1 MSEGIAPNYQHRW
14 LNGEAIDLPAGKVVC
29 VGRNYAAHA
38 KELNNPIPE
47 KPILFIKPST
57 ALVALNEPIPIR
69 EEQGGCHYETEIA
82 LLIGKRLK
90 NATPDEARQSI
101 KATGIALDLT
111 LRDLQTQLKQQ
122 SHPWEIAKG
131 FDGACPISE
140 WIPASELDPL
150 SETEL
155 QLTINGEIRQ
165 QGNSR
170 DMITAIPE
178 LLAYMSSYFT
188 LEAGDIVL
196 TGTPAGVG
204 ALTKRDQLQL
214 NLNRQYQFRVK
225 TRSTDGNSP

>member
-1 MSEGIAPNYQHRW
+1 MPEYQHRW
-14 LNGEAIDLPAGKVVC
+14 LNGKAVDLPVGKVVC

-57 ALVALNEPIPIR
+57 ALVSLSEPIPLH
-69 EEQGGCHYETEIA
+69 EDQGGCHYETEIA
-82 LLIGKRLK
+82 LLIGKPLQ
-90 NATPDEARQSI
+90 NASPGQANQAI

-111 LRDLQTQLKQQ
+111 LRDLQTQLKKE
-122 SHPWEIAKG
+122 SHPWEVAKG

-150 SETEL
+150 DEIDL
-155 QLTINGEIRQ
+155 QLSINDEIRQ

-170 DMITAIPE
+170 DMITAIPQ
-178 LLAYMSSYFT
+178 LLAYMSSHFT
-188 LEAGDIVL
+188 LKPGDVVL

-204 ALTKRDQLQL
+204 ALHQGDQLEL
-214 NLNRQYQFRVK
+214 ILGEHYRFLGLV
-225 TRSTDGNSP
+225 G

>member
-1 MSEGIAPNYQHRW
+1 MSDGLKPGYQHRW
-14 LNGEAIDLPAGKVVC
+14 LNGDVIDLPAGKVVC

-57 ALVALNEPIPIR
+57 ALVPLSEPIPLR

-82 LLIGKRLK
+82 LLIGKPLK
-90 NATPDEARQSI
+90 NASSQQASQAI

-111 LRDLQTQLKQQ
+111 LRELQTQLKKQ

-131 FDGACPISE
+131 FDGACPMSE
-140 WIPASELDPL
+140 WVPVSELNPL
-150 SETEL
+150 DKTEL

-178 LLAYMSSYFT
+178 LLSYMSSYFT
-188 LEAGDIVL
+188 LEPGDIVL

-204 ALTKRDQLQL
+204 ALHRFDRLELTM
-214 NLNRQYQFRVK
+214 NRNYQF
-225 TRSTDGNSP
+225 TTQCT